1 MLLAYFPCCLSG
13 NVTNSTLFHQE
24 VTDGDK
30 DTTSYLRGATTSSSV
45 QVQTGMT
52 YQKQH
57 WIYRPFQIWDS
68 NQYKGFVRD
77 YTSSG
82 SSTPSSDDLVMTD
95 VQTSVVGGSTVT
107 SITQYPYMTYI
118 YFNINGEGTRCG
130 GSLIKPD
137 LILTAAHCLPQTTDS
152 SGNKIVDNSNPLD
165 SKSRAMLGATYRYD
179 KYGEG
184 VENFGLL
191 AYYNAGFYQEGS
203 TPPMHDIAII
213 KLDGCST
220 FNPVTL
226 NTDTTRDDVTGT
238 EVQIIGWGEEY
249 YSGGGNGGKYL
260 KYTNQYIDS
269 SCSYWGTEK
278 TDNMICAE
286 EPNTGP
292 CFGDSGGPLVLRGSA
307 SDGSGDVQIGVVSAG
322 SKCADVSSTPD
333 IYTRISKYS
342 DWINS
347 IMQNSNCPS
356 PNYSYTSAMYA
367 SASASTYSASAGGGS
382 YGGGSSS
389 TGRMN
394 AASTSSP
401 GSKSLEYIVSGG
413 VVTQGGMFSVQALTN
428 VIITSLS
435 LQLQNSGTYDSI
447 IIYTRSGSPDGY
459 DLSSDGWTMIGSASN
474 VNSEGPGLLSELPSG
489 TFSPISLASGE
500 TLSFYVYSATT
511 NQNLISQAGSA
522 TGVSYASNT
531 DMSILQY
538 SANTD
543 AFKYSWKPY
552 KWNGSVIYT
561 TSS

>member
-1 MLLAYFPCCLSG
+1 
-13 NVTNSTLFHQE
+13 
-24 VTDGDK
+24 
-30 DTTSYLRGATTSSSV
+30 
-45 QVQTGMT
+45 
-52 YQKQH
+52 
-57 WIYRPFQIWDS
+57 
-68 NQYKGFVRD
+68 
-77 YTSSG
+77 
-82 SSTPSSDDLVMTD
+82 
-95 VQTSVVGGSTVT
+95 
-107 SITQYPYMTYI
+107 
-118 YFNINGEGTRCG
+118 
-130 GSLIKPD
+130 
-137 LILTAAHCLPQTTDS
+137 
-152 SGNKIVDNSNPLD
+152 
-165 SKSRAMLGATYRYD
+165 
-179 KYGEG
+179 
-184 VENFGLL
+184 
-191 AYYNAGFYQEGS
+191 
-203 TPPMHDIAII
+203 
-213 KLDGCST
+213 
-220 FNPVTL
+220 
-226 NTDTTRDDVTGT
+226 
-238 EVQIIGWGEEY
+238 
-249 YSGGGNGGKYL
+249 
-260 KYTNQYIDS
+260 
-269 SCSYWGTEK
+269 
-278 TDNMICAE
+278 MICAGE
-286 EPNTGP
+286 ANTGP

-367 SASASTYSASAGGGS
+367 SASSYSASSGGGF

-428 VIITSLS
+428 IIITSLS

-474 VNSEGPGLLSELPSG
+474 MNSEGPGLLSELPSG
-489 TFSPISLASGE
+489 TFSPINLVSGE

-561 TSS
+561 TNS